1 MWNMSNLFFIETQ
14 WQIYRLPFP
23 TSVMNGYKLKKK
35 GGGAWLSGGKGGGGS
50 QWVNK

>member
-1 MWNMSNLFFIETQ
+1 MSNLFFIETQ

-35 GGGAWLSGGKGGGGS
+35 GGGVIVWRKGGGV
-50 QWVNK
+50 VNE